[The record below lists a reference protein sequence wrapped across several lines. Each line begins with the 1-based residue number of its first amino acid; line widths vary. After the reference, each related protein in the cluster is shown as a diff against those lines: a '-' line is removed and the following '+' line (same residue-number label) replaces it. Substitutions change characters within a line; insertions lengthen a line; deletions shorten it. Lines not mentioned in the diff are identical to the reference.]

1 MNRKLVMNEVVLV
14 NSKDEE
20 LGTMEKLA
28 AHKSGHLHRAFS
40 IFIFNDAGEMLIQ
53 KRASSKYHSANLWTN
68 ACCSHPAP
76 NEKIE
81 DAAKRRLKEE
91 LYLETPVDWVFSFEY
106 KTEFENGLIENELD
120 HVLVGHS
127 NDKGIINPDEISALK
142 FISIKELFKD
152 LDSHPENYSI
162 WFKIIVSKYWTRIS
176 TNLEKRKL
184 YRA

>member
-91 LYLETPVDWVFSFEY
+91 LDLDTPVDWVFSFEY

-120 HVLVGHS
+120 YVLVGYS
-127 NDKGIINPDEISALK
+127 NEIGKINPEEVSDLK
-142 FISIKELFKD
+142 FIPIDELFID
-152 LDSHPENYSI
+152 INEHPENYSF
-162 WFKIIVSKYWTRIS
+162 WLKIIISKYWAKIS
-176 TNLEKRKL
+176 TNLEKK
-184 YRA
+184 